1 MRLTCIAKTDLTLGT
16 CVRLDATTT
25 ASGIV
30 VVACAGTSTG
40 RMDDFLGVVTVAGR
54 KGESVEV
61 AIETG
66 EIVRVQA
73 TAGSYTVGDYITMS
87 ASTSGRVAAPGK
99 FGIAA
104 IGFALQT
111 VTLTEGALLTICLA
125 KRSGLALENGNVS
138 AEITPPISCLATT
151 ETIAQSWV
159 LLAGSYLNSWVDFS
173 ASAFSAYTKLACG
186 CVCFKVAIKSGT
198 VSTQPFPNLPVGYR
212 PISTMSFTLNK
223 LDGTFTSLDITS
235 AGVMTL
241 NLLAYNAG
249 VFGTMYWPA
258 EG

>member
-16 CVRLDATTT
+16 CVRLDSTTT

-30 VVACAGTSTG
+30 VVACAGTSTE

-54 KGESVEV
+54 KNESVEV

-87 ASTSGRVAAPGK
+87 ASTSGRVTAPGK
-99 FGIAA
+99 YGIAA
-104 IGFALQT
+104 IGFAVQT

-125 KRSGLALENGNVS
+125 KRSGLALENGNVA

-151 ETIAQSWV
+151 EVIAQNWT
-159 LLAGSYLNSWVDFS
+159 LLAGSYLNSWVDYS
-173 ASAFSAYTKLACG
+173 GTAFSAYTKLACG

-198 VSTQPFPNLPVGYR
+198 VSTQPFPNLPAGYR
-212 PISTMSFTLNK
+212 PVSTVSYVLSK
-223 LDGTFTSLDITS
+223 LDGTFTSLDVT
-235 AGVMTL
+235 ATGTMTL
-241 NLLAYNAG
+241 NLTAYNAG
-249 VFGTMYWPA
+249 VFGAMYWPA